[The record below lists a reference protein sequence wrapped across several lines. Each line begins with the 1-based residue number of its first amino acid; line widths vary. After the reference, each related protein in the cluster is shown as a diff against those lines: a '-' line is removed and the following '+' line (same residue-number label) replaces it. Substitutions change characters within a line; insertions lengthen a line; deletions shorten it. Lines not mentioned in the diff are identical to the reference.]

1 MVNDDHA
8 EELLDDA
15 GFKNLKQTHI
25 WSGVIIGSVMLVFLF
40 WIIPNFTSP
49 PDSKLDLA
57 PSFIPSLAVAV
68 TLFLAILL
76 AIMAF
81 FSSSKNDAL
90 HEEFGEEAS
99 GIGLDEFKNLGLWIL
114 VSIGA
119 WFGTVHV
126 GFEPAMTVCL
136 ALGMFFAGN
145 RNYWLTAL
153 IAITTPIILSQLA
166 WYIFTTELPGFWR
179 T

>member
-1 MVNDDHA
+1 M
-8 EELLDDA
+8 
-15 GFKNLKQTHI
+15 
-25 WSGVIIGSVMLVFLF
+25 WSGTVISGVMLVFLF

-49 PDSKLDLA
+49 PDSELDLA
-57 PSFIPSLAVAV
+57 PSFIPSLAVTV
-68 TLFLAILL
+68 TLLLAILL
-76 AIMAF
+76 AVTAF
-81 FSSSKNDAL
+81 FSSSTNDAL

-99 GIGLDEFKNLGLWIL
+99 GIGLAEFKNLGLWTL

-126 GFEPAMTVCL
+126 GFEPALTVCL
-136 ALGMFFAGN
+136 ALGLVFSGM

-153 IAITTPIILSQLA
+153 IAIATPIILSQLA